1 MTLLDDL
8 FNGRRRKPRAT
19 LRVERLEVR
28 RALAVDDGSDPWA
41 DPGAEDGGDAGDP
54 AVDVSVV
61 ADPSFEDPAF
71 EVTVVDCW
79 LPPSEE
85 DTGDSD
91 VEPQLGGGVF
101 VATAGGGDGEPGS
114 ERFDLP
120 QCWLPPPFG
129 SDTEG
134 GDGSST
140 DGSGNAWVGG
150 DGEWDPSWAYRS
162 GDGSESGDSE
172 TGDSATGD
180 GDTGDGAI
188 DFGVVMY
195 AFGGPG
201 NAPTGVVATPS
212 ADGIVVTWQDAAPA
226 PGGDIAFST
235 PRGRS
240 PAPPVTSRASRSRAS
255 TPVPITC
262 FA

>member
-1 MTLLDDL
+1 MTLLGDL
-8 FNGRRRKPRAT
+8 FHERRRKPRAT

-54 AVDVSVV
+54 AVDAAVV
-61 ADPSFEDPAF
+61 TDPSF

-79 LPPSEE
+79 LPPPEE
-85 DTGDSD
+85 DTGNPD

-101 VATAGGGDGEPGS
+101 VAAAADGDGDPGS

-129 SDTEG
+129 SDTDG

-140 DGSGNAWVGG
+140 DDGGGAWVG
-150 DGEWDPSWAYRS
+150 DNDAWDPSWAYRS
-162 GDGSESGDSE
+162 GDGSESGD
-172 TGDSATGD
+172 
-180 GDTGDGAI
+180 GDTGDNTL

-195 AFGGPG
+195 AFAGPG
-201 NAPTGVVATPS
+201 HAPTGVVATPS

-226 PGGDIAFST
+226 PGG
-235 PRGRS
+235 
-240 PAPPVTSRASRSRAS
+240 
-255 TPVPITC
+255 
-262 FA
+262 